1 MLTRFWPTA
10 AFALPFFGLMAC
22 SPVSDVSA
30 QPTTGAESA
39 SPAATSPTPEET
51 APSGDL
57 TQLFSRIWQVTDA
70 PSEPAPGSIYIF
82 LANGTLLETSCVET
96 YRVATWTVDKEAP
109 DVLRVVE
116 DGQLVFTAAIA
127 ELTDTTLQLERTL
140 VLSNEQQDITLTAI
154 DEEVVCPDLPR

>member
-1 MLTRFWPTA
+1 MMIKRY
-10 AFALPFFGLMAC
+10 LPFATLTLLGLIAC
-22 SPVSDVSA
+22 SPVSDISA
-30 QPTTGAESA
+30 QPTTSAESV
-39 SPAATSPTPEET
+39 SPAAEA

-57 TQLFSRIWQVTDA
+57 TQLFSRIWRVTDA

-127 ELTDTTLQLERTL
+127 ELTDTTLQLEQTL
-140 VLSNEQQDITLTAI
+140 VPSNEQQDLTLTAI
-154 DEEVVCPDLPR
+154 DEEFVCPDLPR